1 MAELRLAP
9 ARIKRCQDCEWCV
22 RTTDGIFCGPP
33 PSMLEVGAR
42 RAVPLYGTGEDLIDG
57 GAGPVYNAPESYC
70 PQGKW
75 QGLEP
80 YDLEAMAAEGEESR
94 RRGMRETLKPML
106 AMALDHIKALSPDAA
121 REALLDLVEV
131 GLEDWLAKEITEE
144 LKLVVSARK

>member
-9 ARIKRCQDCEWCV
+9 ARIKRCQDCDWCV

-33 PSMLEVGAR
+33 DSMFKGE
-42 RAVPLYGTGEDLIDG
+42 RAFGTGDDLIA
-57 GAGPVYNAPESYC
+57 AGRGPIYKAPENYC

-94 RRGMRETLKPML
+94 RHGMRETLKPML
-106 AMALDHIKALSPDAA
+106 AMALEHIKALDRDAA
-121 REALLDLVEV
+121 RVAVLDLVELRV
-131 GLEDWLAKEITEE
+131 DPKMLKEIVQE
-144 LKLVVSARK
+144 LQLV